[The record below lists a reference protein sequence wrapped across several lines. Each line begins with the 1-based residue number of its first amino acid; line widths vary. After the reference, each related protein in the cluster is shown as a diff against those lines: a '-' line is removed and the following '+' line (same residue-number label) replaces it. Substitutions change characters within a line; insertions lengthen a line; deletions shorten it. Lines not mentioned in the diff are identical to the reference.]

1 MFESWLQAPESGFHN
16 LVASTKITY
25 PLFTT
30 KEQALNYLKIIDS
43 WGEYYLSSSN
53 FKLIDYERF
62 IYLECEFTNDEEIM
76 SLVNRIKQRISRGY
90 KYKQQYLKRITNPI
104 PREHFD
110 LFHDEYLA
118 KRLKVD
124 ANIGDES
131 LYE

>member
-1 MFESWLQAPESGFHN
+1 MFESWLQAPESSFHN
-16 LVASTKITY
+16 LVTSTKVTY

-62 IYLECEFTNDEEIM
+62 IYLECEFTEDEEIM
-76 SLVNRIKQRISRGY
+76 TLVNKIKERIARGY

-104 PREHFD
+104 PREYFD
-110 LFHDEYLA
+110 LFHDDYLA
-118 KRLKVD
+118 KHLKVD
-124 ANIGDES
+124 ANIGDE
-131 LYE
+131 LP